1 MWVKNSGVKQ
11 SLYEFSHNID
21 SYLSIFCSYLWS
33 GSDAPFLPWGVKIKG
48 SDLTLDLA
56 VESGF
61 PELLVGPDGMVL
73 NAGVG
78 KLVHPCNQ
86 FLQDKT

>member
-1 MWVKNSGVKQ
+1 MLFFN
-11 SLYEFSHNID
+11 FS
-21 SYLSIFCSYLWS
+21 SYLQPDSEAHL
-33 GSDAPFLPWGVKIKG
+33 LLWGVKIKG

-73 NAGVG
+73 NASVS
-78 KLVHPCNQ
+78 KLVDSRTQ
-86 FLQDKT
+86 FLQDKTQILLTQDNS